1 MNPAIIAQPSIP
13 IVSYPDSKARGT
25 TPVTPPL
32 DDLACLAKARKCLNA
47 AELRLFDYLY
57 SEAKQR
63 AGIRP
68 AVGLALA
75 EMRRRAT
82 ERIDRVDRLS
92 TMCHVGTAHDARHTV
107 SAPQARSRRAV
118 CARNS
123 NF

>member
-1 MNPAIIAQPSIP
+1 MKEAMTV
-13 IVSYPDSKARGT
+13 VSYPDSEARGT

-32 DDLACLAKARKCLNA
+32 DDLACLAKARKFLNA

-57 SEAKQR
+57 REAKQR

-82 ERIDRVDRLS
+82 ERIDK
-92 TMCHVGTAHDARHTV
+92 
-107 SAPQARSRRAV
+107 AV
-118 CARNS
+118 RT
-123 NF
+123 